1 MGTIEKRKTADF
13 VFEEIK
19 RMISSGEVKPGQK
32 LPDQYTFS
40 SQLGVSRTCL
50 REALSGL
57 TRLGLIEQRPKVGT
71 IVKSQISPYLS
82 EYLTP
87 PLISDQQATTE
98 LLEARRYIEI
108 DAVEL
113 AVKNATSEELEE
125 LDQLIKRM
133 VAAVKTKNIGDYS
146 ECDAMLHFSIAKASH
161 NRFIVHT
168 YINLRGIME
177 QYIRESFVV
186 FPYMLGET
194 MKYHSGIVQAI
205 KARNTKKAKT
215 RMRKHIIQTQKV
227 IEEYYQS
234 LSRKH

>member
-1 MGTIEKRKTADF
+1 
-13 VFEEIK
+13 
-19 RMISSGEVKPGQK
+19 MISSGEIKPGQK

-40 SQLGVSRTCL
+40 AQLGVSRTCL
-50 REALSGL
+50 REALSAL
-57 TRLGLIEQRPKVGT
+57 SRVGLIEQRPKAGT
-71 IVKSQISPYLS
+71 IVKSAISPYLS

-113 AVKNATSEELEE
+113 AVKNATSDEVEELEI
-125 LDQLIKRM
+125 LIDRM
-133 VAAVKTKNIGDYS
+133 TAAVKTKNISDYS
-146 ECDAMLHFSIAKASH
+146 ESDAALHFAIAKASH

-186 FPYMLGET
+186 FPHMLGKT
-194 MKYHSGIVQAI
+194 LKYHSAIARAI
-205 KARNTKKAKT
+205 KSRDSKRAKT
-215 RMRKHIIQTQKV
+215 QMKNHIIQTQKI
-227 IEEYYQS
+227 IEDYYRRHPCTAPNRMEAPHKHHERRRG
-234 LSRKH
+234 RK

>member
-19 RMISSGEVKPGQK
+19 RMISSGEIKPGQK

-71 IVKSQISPYLS
+71 IVKSKISPFLS

-113 AVKNATSEELEE
+113 AVKNATADEIQELER
-125 LDQLIKRM
+125 LIQRM
-133 VAAVKTKNIGDYS
+133 HAAVKAKNIDDYS
-146 ECDAMLHFSIAKASH
+146 ECDAALHFLIAKASH
-161 NRFIVHT
+161 NRFIVNT
-168 YINLRGIME
+168 YINVRGILE

-186 FPYMLGET
+186 LPNMLGET
-194 MKYHSGIVQAI
+194 IKYHAGIVQAI
-205 KARNTKKAKT
+205 KTRNTQKAKT
-215 RMRKHIIQTQKV
+215 RMKKHVTQAEKV
-227 IEEYYQS
+227 IGEYYRS
-234 LSRKH
+234 L